1 MIAYL
6 NCRYT
11 VAVYSLALL
20 HVSITEWSLK
30 ANMKRHRPIITAIIA
45 LLFYTVTDILIWQ
58 RIFEANQMTHYADT
72 YHTGWFVTLAG
83 YALMGLVFMWGSWK
97 ECLYFL
103 AALFI
108 GAFSGL
114 EDVLYYVL
122 DGKHMP
128 LYLPW
133 LDRNPLIFD
142 TTRIGVLISV
152 SFWLA
157 SLVILYVFLFVWRK
171 EQLPPVIEVQSNQEM
186 PQNLSGDVVSADGFN
201 PVSKF

>member
-1 MIAYL
+1 MTY
-6 NCRYT
+6 Y
-11 VAVYSLALL
+11 
-20 HVSITEWSLK
+20 
-30 ANMKRHRPIITAIIA
+30 AN
-45 LLFYTVTDILIWQ
+45 
-58 RIFEANQMTHYADT
+58 T

-122 DGKHMP
+122 DGKVMP
-128 LYLPW
+128 PYLPW
-133 LDRNPLIFD
+133 LDPNPLVFD

-152 SFWLA
+152 FFWLSA
-157 SLVILYVFLFVWRK
+157 LVILYFFLFVWRK
-171 EQLPPVIEVQSNQEM
+171 ERSLPSGEELNNLDSSQSLNSEA
-186 PQNLSGDVVSADGFN
+186 VSID
-201 PVSKF
+201 S

>member
-1 MIAYL
+1 
-6 NCRYT
+6 
-11 VAVYSLALL
+11 
-20 HVSITEWSLK
+20 
-30 ANMKRHRPIITAIIA
+30 MKKHRPIITAAIA
-45 LLFYTVTDILIWQ
+45 ILFYTVTDILIWQ
-58 RIFEANQMTHYADT
+58 RIFEANEMTYYADT

-97 ECLYFL
+97 ECIYFL

-133 LDRNPLIFD
+133 LERNPLVFD

-152 SFWLA
+152 AIWMVT
-157 SLVILYVFLFVWRK
+157 LVILYVVLFVWRK
-171 EQLPPVIEVQSNQEM
+171 EQIPPVQETVSDPEM
-186 PQNLSGDVVSADGFN
+186 PAILNGDVLNADG
-201 PVSKF
+201 

>member
-1 MIAYL
+1 M
-6 NCRYT
+6 R
-11 VAVYSLALL
+11 
-20 HVSITEWSLK
+20 K
-30 ANMKRHRPIITAIIA
+30 HRPIITAVIA

-58 RIFEANQMTHYADT
+58 RIFEANQMTHYANT

-97 ECLYFL
+97 ECVYFL

-122 DGKHMP
+122 DGKQMP
-128 LYLPW
+128 PYLPW
-133 LDRNPLIFD
+133 LDPNPLVFD

-152 SFWLA
+152 SFWMVT
-157 SLVILYVFLFVWRK
+157 LVILYFFLFVWRK
-171 EQLPPVIEVQSNQEM
+171 KQPPLKEDAVSSTDLPQILN
-186 PQNLSGDVVSADGFN
+186 GDAVNADG
-201 PVSKF
+201 

>member
-1 MIAYL
+1 
-6 NCRYT
+6 
-11 VAVYSLALL
+11 
-20 HVSITEWSLK
+20 
-30 ANMKRHRPIITAIIA
+30 MKKHRPIITASIA

-58 RIFEANQMTHYADT
+58 RIFEANQMTYYADT

-83 YALMGLVFMWGSWK
+83 YALMGLVFMWESWK

-128 LYLPW
+128 FYLPW

-142 TTRIGVLISV
+142 TTRAGVLISV
-152 SFWLA
+152 SFWLVT
-157 SLVILYVFLFVWRK
+157 LVVLYFFMFVWRK
-171 EQLPPVIEVQSNQEM
+171 ARPLPAEEEISATANPPLLNSDTVN
-186 PQNLSGDVVSADGFN
+186 ADG
-201 PVSKF
+201 

>member
-1 MIAYL
+1 
-6 NCRYT
+6 
-11 VAVYSLALL
+11 
-20 HVSITEWSLK
+20 
-30 ANMKRHRPIITAIIA
+30 MKKHRPIITAVIA

-58 RIFEANQMTHYADT
+58 RIFEANQMTYYANT

-114 EDVLYYVL
+114 EDILYYVL
-122 DGKHMP
+122 DGKTMP

-133 LDRNPLIFD
+133 LNPNPLVFD
-142 TTRIGVLISV
+142 TTRIGVIISV
-152 SFWLA
+152 IFWL
-157 SLVILYVFLFVWRK
+157 STLVILYVYLFVWRK
-171 EQLPPVIEVQSNQEM
+171 EQLVSANQES
-186 PQNLSGDVVSADGFN
+186 NSLDSAQIVNSDA
-201 PVSKF
+201 VRLE